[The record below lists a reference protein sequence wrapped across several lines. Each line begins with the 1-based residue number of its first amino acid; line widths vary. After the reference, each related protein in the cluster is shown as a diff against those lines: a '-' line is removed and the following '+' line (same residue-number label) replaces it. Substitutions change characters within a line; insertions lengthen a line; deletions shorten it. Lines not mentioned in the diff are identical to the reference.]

1 MFSGDRMKKGR
12 IRTLE
17 ETLALPS
24 EAALNTPY
32 VEIRGK
38 KRVSI
43 ENHRGI
49 SEYTDDAIIINV
61 KHGKIAVQ
69 GERLTIA
76 GMNRRRIEVHGMI
89 QAVIME

>member
-1 MFSGDRMKKGR
+1 MMKKER
-12 IRTLE
+12 LRTLE

-38 KRVSI
+38 KSVSV

-69 GERLTIA
+69 GDHLRIVC
-76 GMNRRRIEVHGMI
+76 MNRRRIEVHGSV